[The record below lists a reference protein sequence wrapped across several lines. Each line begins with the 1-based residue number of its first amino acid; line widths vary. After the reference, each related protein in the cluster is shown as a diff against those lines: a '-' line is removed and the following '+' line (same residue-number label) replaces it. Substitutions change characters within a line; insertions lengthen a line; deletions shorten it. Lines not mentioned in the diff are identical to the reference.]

1 MKNKE
6 FKIGELYRSDVN
18 GAIFEVVDIQMGI
31 DNKEYVHFKVQGK
44 KETSHVQM
52 RTAQELLITKFKGV

>member
-18 GAIFEVVDIQMGI
+18 GAIFEVIDIQTSI
-31 DNKEYVHFKVQGK
+31 DGKDYVHFRVQGSQK
-44 KETSHVQM
+44 TNHVQM
-52 RTAQELLITKFKGV
+52 RTAQELLITKIKEG